1 MVIRKLVLA
10 LGLMGLTSATVVGA
24 ESEFD
29 MDFMQSVEDVTK
41 NLVSNLSLE
50 NAAAVLADA
59 RELDGMLS
67 QVETHYT
74 KKGDT
79 PDAVEI
85 SKDSRALVAEIGKL
99 AVAKD
104 FDNATVKS
112 SELSRA
118 CKSCHKIYKKS

>member
-1 MVIRKLVLA
+1 MAIRKLVLA
-10 LGLMGLTSATVVGA
+10 LSLMGLASATVVGA
-24 ESEFD
+24 ESEFE

-41 NLVSNLSLE
+41 SLVSNLSQE
-50 NAAAVLADA
+50 NGPAVLADA

-85 SKDSRALVAEIGKL
+85 SKDSRALVGEIGKL

-104 FDNATVKS
+104 FDNATAKS

>member
-1 MVIRKLVLA
+1 MAIRKLVLA
-10 LGLMGLTSATVVGA
+10 LSLMGLASATVVGA
-24 ESEFD
+24 EGEFE

-41 NLVSNLSLE
+41 NLVSNLAQE
-50 NAAAVLADA
+50 NAPAVLADA

-67 QVETHYT
+67 QVEAHYT

-85 SKDSRALVAEIGKL
+85 SKDSRVLVAEIGKL
-99 AVAKD
+99 AGARD
-104 FDNATVKS
+104 FDNATAKS